1 MNVADLYVRLRA
13 EGVADVVGNLR
24 AASGAFDALSQAAGQ
39 AALQAERSA
48 QAMRSAMGELGAI
61 SVGLLYALQRAAGLA
76 AQEEA
81 AVLRWRAI
89 LGERAEA
96 FFAAV
101 REEVERT
108 RYYFGGFSDMLEALL
123 PAQQLVRAD
132 MESFIPLMRAVNEAL
147 IAAGL
152 SGERLRYAWYAI
164 ARAAVEGSAEFLA
177 EGSRFLQA
185 QIVQGEQAT
194 AILREMNKELGVQ
207 QNLRIIL
214 RAVLASER
222 PEWDAVR
229 RVVESSGGALRTF
242 SGVLQETVQAV
253 GKGSLEITA
262 SLARVF
268 TGVLEW
274 FQRTGAAAGVGR
286 ALMFGALTGMV
297 VGLPAALER
306 IGGVLGRLLGL
317 SLTGR
322 TALLR
327 LAAALAAV
335 GLVIEDVWMS
345 LHGKE
350 ALFSVVWR
358 WLGVEEAVQKLPE
371 WAKLTITAA
380 IGTITWKL
388 AAYLATHP
396 GVLVKLGGAALITLG
411 LVIGLEPLFELIP
424 GYEETVGRVVDKI
437 PWALRMAL
445 MAAGFTL
452 LGGKIAGGAGALLG
466 FTLAVLLT
474 LVWGMQT
481 GNINEVVNKIP
492 LELKL
497 AVAAAGFAI
506 LGWKLAGG
514 TGALVG
520 LGLGIV
526 LTLGWQ
532 IVSGNLDQ
540 AVGGIHTALKAALMG
555 AGFAILGWGLAGPV
569 GALVGFTVGAVLTV
583 LWDVTHKVQKPKGWG
598 EAAGLPTEAW
608 QTTVTREVERADVQA
623 AMRAVAQGE
632 WARFGQELE
641 YAYLAQSESTWRTA
655 WQNVAL
661 QLKGLQSQTQVMY
674 GATAATYAWLTAV
687 NRVLAGIQD
696 FGARLRA
703 AETLIEA
710 FQPPAEVAELVRWS
724 AYEPEEA
731 ARMIAERAQVSV
743 NVTIAPGAV
752 RVEGG
757 TSLPEELKEEI
768 VNEAVR
774 AVERGLRTALDEE
787 VE

>member
-1 MNVADLYVRLRA
+1 MNIADLYVRLRA

-39 AALQAERSA
+39 AALQAEQSA
-48 QAMRSAMGELGAI
+48 QAMRSAMSELGVI
-61 SVGLLYALQRAAGLA
+61 SAGLFYALQRAAGLA

-89 LGERAEA
+89 LGERAET

-132 MESFIPLMRAVNEAL
+132 MENFIPLMRAVNEAL

-164 ARAAVEGSAEFLA
+164 AKAAVEGSAEFLA

-242 SGVLQETVQAV
+242 SGVLRETVQAV

-274 FQRTGAAAGVGR
+274 FQKTGTAAGVGR

-297 VGLPAALER
+297 VGLPAVLER

-327 LAAALAAV
+327 LAAALATV
-335 GLVIEDVWMS
+335 GLVMEDVWMS

-371 WAKLTITAA
+371 WTKMVITAA
-380 IGTITWKL
+380 IGALTWKL
-388 AAYLATHP
+388 AAYLITR

-411 LVIGLEPLFELIP
+411 LVIGLEPLWRLIP
-424 GYEETVGRVVDKI
+424 GYEETVGQVVNKI

-492 LELKL
+492 WELKL
-497 AVAAAGFAI
+497 ALGAAGFAI

-520 LGLGIV
+520 LVLGIV

-555 AGFAILGWGLAGPV
+555 AGFAILGWKLAGPV
-569 GALVGFTVGAVLTV
+569 GGLVGFTIGALLTV

-641 YAYLAQSESTWRTA
+641 YAYLAQSESAWRTA
-655 WQNVAL
+655 WQNVAM

-757 TSLPEELKEEI
+757 TTLPEELKEEI